1 MNPFEK
7 HYHEDLEPI
16 KLQGMTFHVKL
27 PNAGNKRFQRSVL
40 AQIVEKNDDGEFVT
54 KETRLDEMVVAQMT
68 AFVSTCIRK
77 VDGWDDFTVDKLL
90 ALPDACEDL
99 WAIVGKIN
107 AEKELEADDTVKK
120 SLPISS
126 GQENGQG
133 KQTST
138 KGLQKAAG

>member
-16 KLQGMTFHVKL
+16 ELQGITFHVKL
-27 PNAGNKRFQRSVL
+27 PNLGNKRFQRAVL
-40 AQIVEKNDDGEFVT
+40 AQIVEQNDAGEFVT
-54 KETRLDEMVVAQMT
+54 KDTKLDEMVDANVNAL
-68 AFVSTCIRK
+68 VRTCIRN
-77 VDGWDDFTVDKLL
+77 VDGWNDFTVDKLL

-99 WAIVGKIN
+99 WDIVVKVN
-107 AEKELEADDTVKK
+107 AEKEAEADDTIKK
-120 SLPISS
+120 PLPISS
-126 GQENGQG
+126 GQENGQE